1 MLVWGVYLVS
11 VGGGVCVWRVLVRGV
26 CLVCV
31 DEGVCVWRALVGCV
45 WTQVDPLIFVQT
57 PETSPPLSAD
67 IRGLFYE
74 QLKHKT
80 ALLSHTLLGRP

>member
-1 MLVWGVYLVS
+1 MGPIS
-11 VGGGVCVWRVLVRGV
+11 NPMSTMEDVL
-26 CLVCV
+26 CSLS
-31 DEGVCVWRALVGCV
+31 ESAQ
-45 WTQVDPLIFVQT
+45 TQVDPLIFVQT

-80 ALLSHTLLGRP
+80 ALLPHTLLGRP

>member
-1 MLVWGVYLVS
+1 MGPHVS
-11 VGGGVCVWRVLVRGV
+11 DPKSTMEDVL
-26 CLVCV
+26 CSLS
-31 DEGVCVWRALVGCV
+31 ESAQ
-45 WTQVDPLIFVQT
+45 TQVDPLIFVQT

-74 QLKHKT
+74 QLKHMT